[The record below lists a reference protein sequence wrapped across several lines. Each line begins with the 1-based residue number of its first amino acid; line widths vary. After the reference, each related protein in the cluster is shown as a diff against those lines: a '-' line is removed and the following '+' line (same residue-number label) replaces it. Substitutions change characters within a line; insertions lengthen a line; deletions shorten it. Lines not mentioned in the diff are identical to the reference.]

1 MPVERSAGVVIVR
14 DEKGVRHYLLLQY
27 GKRKGGGFHWDFPK
41 GHLEKGETTE
51 AAIRREVAEETGIT
65 DLEFVAGFRET
76 LRLFFRN
83 PDGKTVLKFV
93 AFRVVRT
100 RMADV
105 KLSFEHIGF
114 VWLAFTEAVE
124 RVTFKNAKQLLM
136 NVEAFLN
143 THGA

>member
-1 MPVERSAGVVIVR
+1 MPVERSAGAVIVR

-51 AAIRREVAEETGIT
+51 EAIRREVAEEAGIT
-65 DLEFVAGFRET
+65 DLEFVPGFRET
-76 LRLFFRN
+76 LRLFFRWE
-83 PDGKTVLKFV
+83 GKTSIKFV

-100 RMADV
+100 RTADV

-114 VWLAFTEAVE
+114 AWLPFTEAVA

>member
-1 MPVERSAGVVIVR
+1 MPVERSAGAIIFR
-14 DEKGVRHYLLLQY
+14 EEGGQHFYLLLQY

-51 AAIRREVAEETGIT
+51 GAIRREVKEETGLA

-93 AFRVVRT
+93 AFRVART
-100 RMADV
+100 RMAEIR
-105 KLSFEHIGF
+105 LSLEHIGF
-114 VWLAFTEAVE
+114 AWLPFPEAVE
-124 RVTFKNAKQLLM
+124 QVTFKNAKQLLM

-143 THGA
+143 AHGA